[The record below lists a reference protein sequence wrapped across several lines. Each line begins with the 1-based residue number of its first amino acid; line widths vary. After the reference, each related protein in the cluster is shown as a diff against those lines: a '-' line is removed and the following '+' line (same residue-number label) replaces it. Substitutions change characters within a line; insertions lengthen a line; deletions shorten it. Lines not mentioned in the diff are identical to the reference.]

1 MLMVNKHLYSQSYSR
16 FGIEASEDNI
26 PEGLTVNSIAPD
38 FIAKNQYSKEIL
50 LYDIL
55 KKQKVVLF
63 FYRGNWCPF
72 CNVYL
77 RDMQDSLHLILDK
90 NAAVIAVS
98 PESTENLQ
106 HTVNK
111 YQLGFNVI
119 HDPDNRIMKAYKVL
133 FNVTGFYRTKIKV
146 GEFINLAEFND
157 QDKARLPVPA
167 TYVIDNDKRIVYAY
181 FNIDFRYRAPVSEI
195 LKHL

>member
-1 MLMVNKHLYSQSYSR
+1 MIPLKCCFILVFMLMVNKHLYSQSYSR

-111 YQLGFNVI
+111 YQL
-119 HDPDNRIMKAYKVL
+119 
-133 FNVTGFYRTKIKV
+133 
-146 GEFINLAEFND
+146 
-157 QDKARLPVPA
+157 A
-167 TYVIDNDKRIVYAY
+167 TYSKQIPTWLQCY
-181 FNIDFRYRAPVSEI
+181 S
-195 LKHL
+195 